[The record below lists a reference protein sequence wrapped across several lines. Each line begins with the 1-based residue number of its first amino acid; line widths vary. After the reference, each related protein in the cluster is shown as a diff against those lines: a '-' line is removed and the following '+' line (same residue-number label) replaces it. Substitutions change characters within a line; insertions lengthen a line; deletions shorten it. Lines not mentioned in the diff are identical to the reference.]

1 MKNLII
7 TLFVLSIALVSC
19 DGGTVIQK
27 SMDEFATVVIE
38 NCEYI
43 YHEGNGYKSMTH
55 KGNCSNSIHKCLND
69 TIYITKPIDSVE
81 VAIGYLR
88 KNNAFK

>member
-19 DGGTVIQK
+19 DGGTVRQK

-43 YHEGNGYKSMTH
+43 YHEGNGYK
-55 KGNCSNSIHKCLND
+55 KD
-69 TIYITKPIDSVE
+69 
-81 VAIGYLR
+81 
-88 KNNAFK
+88 